1 MEQVLANRLPAEQV
15 QLTHRGIAALEI
27 ALAQLSLQPGNEV
40 VVSSMT
46 YPGVADAI
54 LRCGGIPV
62 LVDTQPNHFLSGA
75 SELRTGITSK
85 TRAIIA
91 THLFGM
97 PCDVPAIAALAEARH
112 CCLIEDCA
120 QGLGSTIG
128 GGPSGSYGDFTLL
141 SFGFEKHLSIG
152 RGGALLTRSTN
163 LHRNHPPAVLPP
175 PPPTEERAILLGLWL
190 AWYGSSRSRY
200 RHPIPDHLISGQ
212 VLRQH
217 ANHWGDSARNPDALC
232 QRLWKDVEMALAR
245 DRFRQWWK
253 TRVMRPVRQRL
264 GLPEPFTS
272 TTLCPFQGM
281 GPMRSHF
288 ALAQWQRLAG
298 QNEQRQEQVRA
309 LRDSL
314 SGRPELH
321 LPTPPHNGTGCEL
334 MQIGFLREPGRRNT
348 VIHQAA
354 QQGYEIGRLP
364 WRLPLHLYPRLKDAV
379 QRATP
384 SLPHS
389 EQAAA
394 AMICL
399 PTHEEVTPQ
408 DHQHLGDLIRRWA

>member
-1 MEQVLANRLPAEQV
+1 MEQAIANRIPAQRV

-27 ALAQLSLQPGNEV
+27 ALAQLSLQPGDEV

-62 LVDTQPNHFLSGA
+62 LVDTQPHHFLSGA
-75 SELRTGITSK
+75 SELRTGLTSQ

-91 THLFGM
+91 THLFGV
-97 PCDVPAIAALAEARH
+97 PCDMPAIAELAQARR
-112 CCLIEDCA
+112 CYLIEDCA
-120 QGLGSTIG
+120 QALGTTIG
-128 GGPSGSYGDFTLL
+128 GRPSGAYGDCSLL

-152 RGGALLTRSTN
+152 RGGALLTRSTD
-163 LHRNHPPAVLPP
+163 LHRTLPPEMLPP

-190 AWYGSSRSRY
+190 AWYGSSRSRH
-200 RHPIPDHLISGQ
+200 RHSIPDPLVSGQ
-212 VLRQH
+212 WLRHH
-217 ANHWGDSARNPDALC
+217 ANHWRNPVQNPEILC
-232 QRLWKDVEMALAR
+232 QRLWKDIEFALAR
-245 DRFRQWWK
+245 ERFRQWWK
-253 TRVMRPVRQRL
+253 TRIMRPVRQRL

-281 GPMRSHF
+281 GPMRSQF
-288 ALAQWQRLAG
+288 ALAQWQRLAD
-298 QNEQRQEQVRA
+298 QNERRQEQVRA
-309 LRDSL
+309 LRDAL

-321 LPTPPHNGTGCEL
+321 LPTPPRNGTGYEL

-348 VIHQAA
+348 LIQQAA
-354 QQGYEIGRLP
+354 QHGYEIGRLP
-364 WRLPLHLYPRLKDAV
+364 WRLPLHLYPRLKDTV
-379 QRATP
+379 RKATP
-384 SLPHS
+384 SLPHC

-399 PTHEEVTPQ
+399 PTHEEVTPH
-408 DHQHLGDLIRRWA
+408 DHQQFRELIQRWA